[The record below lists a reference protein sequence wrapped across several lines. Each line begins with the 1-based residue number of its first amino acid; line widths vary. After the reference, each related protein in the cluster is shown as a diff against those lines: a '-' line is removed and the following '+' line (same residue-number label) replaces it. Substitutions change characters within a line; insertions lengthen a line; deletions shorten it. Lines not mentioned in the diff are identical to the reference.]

1 MIEKQILPIYYFAPV
16 NYWACYLQ
24 AKKNILEKEDFYEKQ
39 SFRNRCYIYG
49 ANGSLSLTIPI
60 RHEGKR
66 KYKDVR
72 ICYEMPWQRQH
83 WKSLENAYRSSPYF
97 EFYEMDLISLFEKK
111 EIFLLDFNQKCMRI
125 IANIL
130 KISLSNGFTDQYQKE
145 YTQGRDLRGVFSVK
159 SQLSRGF
166 PKYQQVFSEK
176 HGFLSD
182 LSLLD
187 LLFNEGPESFNY
199 LKKLH
204 L

>member
-1 MIEKQILPIYYFAPV
+1 VTEKQILPVYYFAPIS
-16 NYWACYLQ
+16 YWAFYLQ
-24 AKKNILEKEDFYEKQ
+24 VKKTIFEREDFYEKQ
-39 SFRNRCYIYG
+39 SFRNRCYLYG
-49 ANGSLSLTIPI
+49 ANGWLSLIIPI

-72 ICYEMPWQRQH
+72 ICYEIPWRTQH
-83 WKSLENAYRSSPYF
+83 QKSLENAYRSSPYF
-97 EFYEMDLISLFEKK
+97 KFYEMDFIALFEKK
-111 EIFLLDFNQKCMRI
+111 EIFLLDFNQKCMQI

-130 KISLSNGFTDQYQKE
+130 KITLSKRFTYQYQKK
-145 YTQGRDLRGVFSVK
+145 YTQGRDLRDAFSVK
-159 SQLSRGF
+159 SQLNQDF

-176 HGFLSD
+176 HGFFPD

-204 L
+204 T